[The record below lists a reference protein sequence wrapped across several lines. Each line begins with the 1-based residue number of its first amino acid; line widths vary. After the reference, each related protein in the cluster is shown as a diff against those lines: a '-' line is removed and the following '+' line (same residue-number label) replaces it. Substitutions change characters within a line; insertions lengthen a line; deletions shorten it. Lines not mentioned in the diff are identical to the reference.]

1 LKSLTLFLILFT
13 FSPFSHSHSDS
24 DSDNNEKAL
33 SEAQKLLRSPSERQ
47 EVISKDKK
55 AQQADQIA
63 SEAVGHD
70 PTLKNEMYGLS
81 ADVLSHVMKMSNS
94 DPAKAQE
101 LLMNAMKDPKK
112 FMNSLPAADQE
123 KIRDIANSVEKNK
136 NPKP

>member
-1 LKSLTLFLILFT
+1 MTYSEVN
-13 FSPFSHSHSDS
+13 H
-24 DSDNNEKAL
+24 EAL
-33 SEAQKLLRSPSERQ
+33 SQAQKVLRSPSDRQ
-47 EVISKDKK
+47 EVISRDKK

-70 PTLKNEMYGLS
+70 PALKNEMYDLS
-81 ADVLSHVMKMSNS
+81 ADVLNHVMKMSDG

-112 FMNSLPAADQE
+112 FMNSLPAADQA
-123 KIRDIANSVEKNK
+123 KIRDIANSVEKKK

>member
-1 LKSLTLFLILFT
+1 MKSLTLFLVLFT
-13 FSPFSHSHSDS
+13 FSPFSYSHS

-70 PTLKNEMYGLS
+70 PALKNEMYDLS
-81 ADVLSHVMKMSNS
+81 ADVLKHVMKSSNS

>member
-1 LKSLTLFLILFT
+1 MKSSILFLFLLTLGQY
-13 FSPFSHSHSDS
+13 SHSQI
-24 DSDNNEKAL
+24 NEKAL
-33 SEAQKLLRSPSERQ
+33 SEAQQVLRSPSERQ

-55 AQQADQIA
+55 AQQADQMA

-70 PTLKNEMYGLS
+70 PILKNEMYDLS
-81 ADVLSHVMKMSNS
+81 ADVLNHVMKTSNG

-112 FMNSLPAADQE
+112 FMDSLPAANQQ
-123 KIRDIANSVEKNK
+123 KVRDIANSVEKKK